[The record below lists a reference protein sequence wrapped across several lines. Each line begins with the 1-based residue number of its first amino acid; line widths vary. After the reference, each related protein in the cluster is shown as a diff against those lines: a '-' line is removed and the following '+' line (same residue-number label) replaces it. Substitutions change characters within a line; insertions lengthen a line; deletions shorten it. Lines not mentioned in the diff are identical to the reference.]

1 MNQDAFLSSFIGFSL
16 GPTFGTSS
24 FAVSLS
30 MVSSRRLSESISFS
44 ENTDIYTTRIMNLIL
59 FNSLIS
65 IKTEISGIFI
75 HVFDF

>member
-1 MNQDAFLSSFIGFSL
+1 MEYMLSFFIINI
-16 GPTFGTSS
+16 
-24 FAVSLS
+24 
-30 MVSSRRLSESISFS
+30 ISFS